1 MTVKERL
8 LIYLRHV
15 NLGQKA
21 FEQKARL
28 SNGFVN
34 SIGENVTTKSLNKI
48 KDAFPELNINWLM
61 SGKGEMLDEYIVFD
75 AGSAIRE
82 IKETNTLILATCA
95 EILARIT
102 NQSSTV
108 LTTELQDLVNKRLNA
123 S

>member
-1 MTVKERL
+1 MTVKDRL

-21 FEQKARL
+21 FEQRAKL

-34 SIGENVTTKSLNKI
+34 SIGENVTTRSLNKI
-48 KDAFPELNINWLM
+48 KDAFPTLNIDWLM
-61 SGKGEMLDEYIVFD
+61 SGKGEMLDDYIEFD

-82 IKETNTLILATCA
+82 IKETNAIILATVA
-95 EILARIT
+95 EILAHMT

-108 LTTELQDLVNKRLNA
+108 LTKKLQDLVNERLNA